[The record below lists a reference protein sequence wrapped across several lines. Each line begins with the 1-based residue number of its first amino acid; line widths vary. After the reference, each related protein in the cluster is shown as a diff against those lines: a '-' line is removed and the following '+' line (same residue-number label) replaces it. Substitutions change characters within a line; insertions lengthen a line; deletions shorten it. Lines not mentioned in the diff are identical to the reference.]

1 MPMITFKHRAAR
13 HEAKRGLSTR
23 KIAAGSALFALAAMF
38 ATVGSSFFVEPA
50 RAADTFT
57 EEQKTAIGS
66 IVKDYLLKNPELLI
80 EIQGALEAKMEK
92 DQADKLKAFMA
103 ENAKAIYRA
112 PNASVAGNPEGDIT
126 VVEFFDYNCGYC
138 KRGMPEIRKLIEKD
152 NRVRVVFM
160 ELPILSKGSDE
171 AAHAALAAKRQGKY
185 WEFHQELLTVKGLAN
200 EASSLKI
207 AQQLGLDI
215 EKFKADM
222 KSKDVADE
230 IEQMKALAKKMG
242 ISGTPHFL
250 VGDKSIPGA
259 PEDLHDQLET
269 LVTDFRKTGCG
280 YC

>member
-1 MPMITFKHRAAR
+1 MPLLPPS
-13 HEAKRGLSTR
+13 AK
-23 KIAAGSALFALAAMF
+23 
-38 ATVGSSFFVEPA
+38 E
-50 RAADTFT
+50 
-57 EEQKTAIGS
+57 
-66 IVKDYLLKNPELLI
+66 
-80 EIQGALEAKMEK
+80 
-92 DQADKLKAFMA
+92 
-103 ENAKAIYRA
+103 
-112 PNASVAGNPEGDIT
+112 
-126 VVEFFDYNCGYC
+126 
-138 KRGMPEIRKLIEKD
+138 
-152 NRVRVVFM
+152 
-160 ELPILSKGSDE
+160 
-171 AAHAALAAKRQGKY
+171 Y

>member
-1 MPMITFKHRAAR
+1 
-13 HEAKRGLSTR
+13 
-23 KIAAGSALFALAAMF
+23 
-38 ATVGSSFFVEPA
+38 
-50 RAADTFT
+50 
-57 EEQKTAIGS
+57 
-66 IVKDYLLKNPELLI
+66 
-80 EIQGALEAKMEK
+80 MEK

-138 KRGMPEIRKLIEKD
+138 KRGMPEISKLIEKD